1 MKSQLR
7 YIPLKVLEQKIL
19 RDLVESSLK
28 HWINFWEDT
37 KVEINQKMIDKKRD
51 DIETLLDM
59 RNIEGEQHRC
69 WKETKGYILKVNGI
83 ERDFYVRSVLNEK
96 DLMKW
101 LLKKRQVYETYGWI
115 QHYILNNGIEH
126 HKTLSKEELSEM
138 DERDD
143 SFWIRYFAYEYPNNY
158 LRLKYR
164 ESDRD
169 RDLRLR
175 KKHKNVANKYGVDD
189 PRAKRLYE
197 EIMRN

>member
-1 MKSQLR
+1 
-7 YIPLKVLEQKIL
+7 
-19 RDLVESSLK
+19 
-28 HWINFWEDT
+28 
-37 KVEINQKMIDKKRD
+37 
-51 DIETLLDM
+51 
-59 RNIEGEQHRC
+59 
-69 WKETKGYILKVNGI
+69 
-83 ERDFYVRSVLNEK
+83 
-96 DLMKW
+96 
-101 LLKKRQVYETYGWI
+101 
-115 QHYILNNGIEH
+115 
-126 HKTLSKEELSEM
+126 M

-169 RDLRLR
+169 RDLRSR